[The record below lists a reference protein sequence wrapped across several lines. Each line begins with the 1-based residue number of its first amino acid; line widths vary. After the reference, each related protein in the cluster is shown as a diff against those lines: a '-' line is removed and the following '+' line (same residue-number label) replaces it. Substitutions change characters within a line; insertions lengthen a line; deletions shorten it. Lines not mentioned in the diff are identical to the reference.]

1 MPTIFHFDIPVDDP
15 TRAGKFYETVFGW
28 NMKKVSNPATG
39 IEFWMCETS
48 DEHGNNGISG
58 GMMERKSLPTVT
70 NYIGVSSID
79 KYLSKIEQAGGKVV
93 LQKTE
98 ITNIGAFA
106 LFMDS
111 ENNLFGLF
119 EQLKT

>member
-1 MPTIFHFDIPVDDP
+1 MPTVYHFDIPVDDP
-15 TRAGKFYETVFGW
+15 TRAEKFYESVFGW
-28 NMKKVSNPATG
+28 TMKKVTNPATG
-39 IEFWMCETS
+39 IDFWMCETK
-48 DEHGNNGISG
+48 DEFGTQGISG

-70 NYIGVSSID
+70 NYIAVSSID
-79 KYLSKIEQAGGKVV
+79 EYLSKIKLAGGKIV

-106 LFMDS
+106 LSMDS

-119 EQLKT
+119 